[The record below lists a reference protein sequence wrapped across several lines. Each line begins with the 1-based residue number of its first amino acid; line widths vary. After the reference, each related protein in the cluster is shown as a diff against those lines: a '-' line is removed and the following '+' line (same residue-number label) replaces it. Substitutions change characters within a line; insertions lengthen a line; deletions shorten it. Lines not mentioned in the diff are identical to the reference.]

1 MKWSISMKYL
11 PPAPRPQAGALPEII
26 VDVITNKSCHLYL
39 FFSLDEFKFS
49 SLQKNSEATAIGC
62 QKDDDA
68 GDQPNLTRTSVS
80 SPPQILRVKCTKCSR
95 TFKNKS
101 NLKIHM
107 LTHSG
112 VKPFRYLRSIN
123 PKETKAKRFAKHTA
137 VLLMLTLF

>member
-26 VDVITNKSCHLYL
+26 VDVQTNHVICISFL
-39 FFSLDEFKFS
+39 SVDEFKFS

-112 VKPFRYLRSIN
+112 VKPFR
-123 PKETKAKRFAKHTA
+123 
-137 VLLMLTLF
+137 

>member
-1 MKWSISMKYL
+1 MKYL
-11 PPAPRPQAGALPEII
+11 PPAPVPKLAHSL
-26 VDVITNKSCHLYL
+26 KSLLMYKQIMSFVSL
-39 FFSLDEFKFS
+39 FYLDEFKFS

-112 VKPFRYLRSIN
+112 VKPFRYLLSIN
-123 PKETKAKRFAKHTA
+123 PIERSLTNIN
-137 VLLMLTLF
+137 LLPNILMYSLVFN